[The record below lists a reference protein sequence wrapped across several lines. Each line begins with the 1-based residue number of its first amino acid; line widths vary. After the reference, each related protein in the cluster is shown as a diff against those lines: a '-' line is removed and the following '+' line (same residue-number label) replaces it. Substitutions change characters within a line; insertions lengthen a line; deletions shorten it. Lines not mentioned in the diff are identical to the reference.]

1 MSNQE
6 TINEKIN
13 IAVIG
18 LGYVGLPLAAAL
30 GKHFKTIG
38 FDSNLERIQELR
50 AGYDRNKEID
60 AKTLSDANN
69 LVFEKKFSSLKSC
82 NFIIVTVPTPVDLNN
97 NPDLQALDRA
107 CKNLGKYIQRN
118 STIIFEST
126 VYPGATEEIC
136 IPTIEKYSK
145 LKYERD
151 FFVAYSPERINP
163 GDTEHKLE
171 TITKVVGSNNPSTVQ
186 SVSEVYG
193 KIIKAGIF
201 KVNSIKVAET
211 AKVIEN
217 VQRDLNIALMNELS
231 EICQRLEIYT
241 LEVLEAAQ
249 TKWNFVRFTPG
260 LVGGHCIG
268 VDPYYLTHKAEKM
281 GYHPKLILAGRSI
294 NDDMSSIL
302 AKRIISVVKKKF
314 GICTGTKVGILGLTF
329 KENCS
334 DFRNSKIFDTIH
346 LLVEEGFKVCVSDP
360 NLSKDDKFLDFEA
373 QIFSLKEMPAI
384 QILVIAAPH
393 KTYFE
398 EIDAINKM
406 IKEDTIIFDLKG
418 RFPDL
423 KTGVCAENYFTL

>member
-1 MSNQE
+1 MVNKR
-6 TINEKIN
+6 ID

-38 FDSNLERIQELR
+38 LDSNIQRIRELR
-50 AGYDRNKEID
+50 SGYDRNTEVD
-60 AKTLSDANN
+60 TKTLLNASN
-69 LVFEKKFSSLKSC
+69 LVFEKKYSLLGSC
-82 NFIIVTVPTPVDLNN
+82 NFIIVTVPTPVDRDN
-97 NPDLQALDRA
+97 NPDLESLSSA
-107 CKNLGKYIQRN
+107 CENLGKYLKRN
-118 STIIFEST
+118 TTIIFEST
-126 VYPGATEEIC
+126 VYPGATEEFC
-136 IPTIEKYSK
+136 IPIIEKYSK
-145 LKYERD
+145 LKYEQD

-171 TITKVVGSNNPSTVQ
+171 TITKIVGSNNPSTVRA
-186 SVSEVYG
+186 VSEVYG

-201 KVNSIKVAET
+201 EVNSIKVAET

-231 EICQRLEIYT
+231 EICHRLEINT

-249 TKWNFVRFTPG
+249 TKWNFVPFTPG

-294 NDDMSSIL
+294 NDDMSTIL
-302 AKRIISVVKKKF
+302 AKRITSAVKKKF
-314 GICTGTKVGILGLTF
+314 GNCEGAKIGILGLTF

-346 LLVEEGFKVCVSDP
+346 LLVKKGFKVCVSDP
-360 NLSKDDKFLDFEA
+360 NLSKDNNFLNCGAE
-373 QIFSLKEMPAI
+373 IFSLNKPPAL

-393 KTYFE
+393 KMYLKQ
-398 EIDAINKM
+398 IDAINAM
-406 IKEDTIIFDLKG
+406 ITDDTIIFDLKG
-418 RFPDL
+418 AFSDL
-423 KTGVCAENYFTL
+423 KNEVRTENYFTL